1 MRLGN
6 LEARGRNPE
15 SHDQS
20 IACADCLKMPRV
32 WGPPEETVLLTLL
45 PSSLPLSLVSSPN
58 VMVFYSVENNGNVL
72 THMQFFFQ
80 SHCLLQLQEHQQLHQ
95 SVSILLRCGENAA
108 PRYHVHCCLAAQAKG
123 RFRIKSWMACVH
135 FASIVFFF

>member
-6 LEARGRNPE
+6 LEAWGRNSE

-32 WGPPEETVLLTLL
+32 WGPPEETVLLMLL
-45 PSSLPLSLVSSPN
+45 HSSLPSPLVSSPN

-72 THMQFFFQ
+72 TNMQFFFQ
-80 SHCLLQLQEHQQLHQ
+80 SPSWSLSSSTTGTSTPSIYVHPPEMWRKCCTK
-95 SVSILLRCGENAA
+95 VSC
-108 PRYHVHCCLAAQAKG
+108 PRLFSSTSEGQ
-123 RFRIKSWMACVH
+123 IQD
-135 FASIVFFF
+135 